1 MKVALVTG
9 SYPPMACGI
18 GDYTAKLAEALTA
31 SGVNVDVYAADIDW
45 SLLKAKQ
52 LASKIAATTPD
63 VVHVQYPG
71 TGYGH
76 KLGPQALSLLLKPCV
91 VTLHEISQV
100 HLLRRVSLYPFAF
113 GAERMIFTSD
123 FEMNY
128 SVKFAPWL
136 ANRSSVIPIG
146 SFISTPAES
155 CAKDLDD
162 IVSFGLIRPNK
173 GIEQVIELAALIKA
187 QCLPLNI
194 RIIGSLD
201 PKQPQY
207 LDELQSASRGLPIT
221 WDIGLSEPQVAN
233 ILARSR
239 IAYMPFPDGA
249 SERRSSLLAVL
260 LNGVATVSTKG
271 SFTTNELAESLA
283 LADTPERALLIIK
296 QLLEQPERLRSLA
309 QLARGYGQKRS
320 WSYIAAQHIELYQKV
335 INSHGAATPGNQ
347 SR

>member
-1 MKVALVTG
+1 MVAG

-31 SGVNVDVYAADIDW
+31 SGVNVNVYAADIDW
-45 SLLKAKQ
+45 CLLKAKQ
-52 LASKIAATTPD
+52 LATKISAAKPD
-63 VVHVQYPG
+63 IVHIQYPG

-100 HLLRRVSLYPFAF
+100 QLLRRVSLYPFAF

-123 FEMNY
+123 FEKNY
-128 SVKFAPWL
+128 SVKFASWL

-146 SFISTPAES
+146 SFISIPTEPCE
-155 CAKDLDD
+155 KDLDD

-173 GIEQVIELAALIKA
+173 GIEQVIALAALIKA

-194 RIIGSLD
+194 RIIGSID
-201 PKQPQY
+201 PKRPQY
-207 LDELQSASRGLPIT
+207 LDELQSASRSLPIT

-233 ILARSR
+233 VLARSR

-249 SERRSSLLAVL
+249 SERRSSLLAVA
-260 LNGVATVSTKG
+260 LNGVATISTRG
-271 SFTTNELAESLA
+271 AFTTNELAESLA
-283 LADTPERALLIIK
+283 FADTPAQALLAIK
-296 QLLEQPERLRSLA
+296 QLLEKPEQLDFLA
-309 QLARGYGQKRS
+309 QRAREYGQKRS
-320 WSYIAAQHIELYQKV
+320 WPHIASQHVDLYQKM
-335 INSHGAATPGNQ
+335 IKNHLAAILQNQ

>member
-1 MKVALVTG
+1 MLTMKVAMLTG
-9 SYPPMACGI
+9 SYPPIACGI
-18 GDYTAKLAEALTA
+18 GDYTSKLASALTA
-31 SGVNVDVYAADIDW
+31 EGIEVDIYSAKIDW
-45 SLLKAKQ
+45 SLLKTKQ
-52 LASKIAATTPD
+52 LARRISATKPD
-63 VVHVQYPG
+63 IVHIQYPG

-136 ANRSSVIPIG
+136 ANRSLVIPIG
-146 SFISTPAES
+146 SFISTPSES
-155 CAKDLDD
+155 GKKDLDE
-162 IVSFGLIRPNK
+162 IVSFGLIRANK
-173 GIEQVIELAALIKA
+173 GIEQVIALAALIKA
-187 QCLPLNI
+187 QNLPLSV
-194 RIIGSLD
+194 RIIGSID

-207 LDELQSASRGLPIT
+207 FEALQTASRDLPIT

-233 ILARSR
+233 LLARSR

-260 LNGVATVSTKG
+260 LNGVATISTMG
-271 SFTTNELAESLA
+271 AFTTSELAEA
-283 LADTPERALLIIK
+283 LEFSDTPEQTLLAIK
-296 QLLEQPERLRSLA
+296 QLLEQPERLQSLA
-309 QLARGYGQKRS
+309 QRAREYGQRRS
-320 WSYIAAQHIELYQKV
+320 WSYIAARHVELYQKM
-335 INSHGAATPGNQ
+335 IGKNGADV
-347 SR
+347 